1 MEMVPSAK
9 RKGCFMRVIVSAVMM
24 VLSGVLPA
32 FSATV
37 YLKDGSSLKAR
48 QVWREKGKV
57 VVLVNNQSITSF
69 SPEEVNLKKT
79 FPPGKNRAKPVKKVV
94 SGNDSEPVVKGV
106 EAEVSKPEPEQKKA
120 VRGFKLPSL
129 SIPDKLPEREIPKG
143 SDEGVLRKQKRE
155 LNERLN
161 E

>member
-1 MEMVPSAK
+1 MKSLTFA
-9 RKGCFMRVIVSAVMM
+9 VIILLA
-24 VLSGVLPA
+24 GVLPA
-32 FSATV
+32 LSATV

-48 QVWREKGKV
+48 QVWREKGRV
-57 VVLVNNQSITSF
+57 VVLVNSQSITSF

-79 FPPGKNRAKPVKKVV
+79 FPPAKKRAKPVKKVV
-94 SGNDSEPVVKGV
+94 SGNVSEPVVKGV
-106 EAEVSKPEPEQKKA
+106 EAEVSKPEPEQKKTG
-120 VRGFKLPSL
+120 RGFKLPSL

-143 SDEGVLRKQKRE
+143 ADEGVLRKQKRE